1 MATID
6 PFVHVMT
13 SAANHAK
20 TQRNDT
26 DMKANEMAGAFECMD
41 FELDDQIQNRI
52 EEAATQLE
60 KRMQNYI
67 CQMVTFPDFGQLAIV
82 DTLKTHPDAFVQLAI
97 QIAVFKTHQKYWRL
111 SFIKFKNCL
120 PFKTYSS
127 PIKYFNGA

>member
-67 CQMVTFPDFGQLAIV
+67 CQLVTFPDFGQLAIV

-97 QIAVFKTHQKYWRL
+97 QIAVFKTHQKYL
-111 SFIKFKNCL
+111 L
-120 PFKTYSS
+120 PFSLVC
-127 PIKYFNGA
+127 FQR